1 MERNHANEGKAVLSK
16 KEEKGGKGNGRSH
29 YSRFRAGLQRYR
41 ELCMVRRGGT
51 HRFSSCPSFPCIPC
65 ICRMID
71 GRVNFIGIRYRC
83 GLSSSARSW
92 YRPRQDKFLTRLKI
106 RSKENLNTILSFF
119 FFSFH
124 DHEQM
129 KINVNRD
136 CTNCTMFRR
145 RKKNLMNAFT
155 FTFSMYAKKEKK
167 RKAESMLEE
176 WRKERATSIAS
187 LEAGAPNTVK
197 PHRSEASSRP
207 SHSLRILLWAQ
218 TRN

>member
-1 MERNHANEGKAVLSK
+1 MRTKERLFSRK

-136 CTNCTMFRR
+136 YELYHVSKKKEEFDERFHFHIFDVCEK
-145 RKKNLMNAFT
+145 RKK
-155 FTFSMYAKKEKK
+155 KK
-167 RKAESMLEE
+167 RGINAGRMEE
-176 WRKERATSIAS
+176 GAS
-187 LEAGAPNTVK
+187 DIYSKLGGWCTEHGQAP
-197 PHRSEASSRP
+197 S
-207 SHSLRILLWAQ
+207 
-218 TRN
+218 

>member
-155 FTFSMYAKKEKK
+155 FTFSMYAEKEKK